1 MEQSMNARNIY
12 AIALEHQHGT
22 HADFA
27 TAGSLYRESAQMGFA
42 GAQNNLGD
50 MYEGGVGL
58 AQSDLMAMFWYTR
71 AAERGEPTA
80 YLSLASLMYKL
91 KTDTP
96 TLIEAMKFALW
107 ALALLPD
114 GGNQAMARSLIELLT
129 LELTADEVDAAR
141 ALASDWKPL
150 YQEQFLLSDD
160 PAFSHITQ

>member
-1 MEQSMNARNIY
+1 MEQSINARNLY

-22 HADFA
+22 NANFE
-27 TAGSLYRESAQMGFA
+27 TAVGLYRESAQMGFA

-50 MYEGGVGL
+50 MYERGVGL

-80 YLSLASLMYKL
+80 YLSLASLMYKS
-91 KTDTP
+91 KTDKP

-129 LELTADEVDAAR
+129 LELSVDDVCAAR

-150 YQEQFLLSDD
+150 FQEEYLLSDD
-160 PAFSHITQ
+160 PTFAYKCQ